1 MKTLVT
7 MNKLKRMSIIFII
20 ITAIM
25 GALSVITKSGLFI
38 FGTLASLAVAIT
50 YTYLHTARK
59 KIRKDV
65 LEEFK

>member
-1 MKTLVT
+1 
-7 MNKLKRMSIIFII
+7 
-20 ITAIM
+20 M